1 MNVIKEKDF
10 DTIYKTS
17 AFDSEVLKLFGKS
30 KPSCHKFLLSL
41 QAALTRLEVEKTP
54 PCTNPFE
61 KIQATS
67 IPLYRIKFKDKEN
80 NVRSIFYWHSEN
92 KKILLTAF
100 KETAKSDYKEAID
113 RALSRLKEID
123 L

>member
-1 MNVIKEKDF
+1 MDVIKDKDF
-10 DTIYKTS
+10 NTIYKTS

-30 KPSCHKFLLSL
+30 VKSRNKFLLSL
-41 QAALTRLEVEKTP
+41 HSALMRLEVEKTP

-67 IPLYRIKFKDKEN
+67 IPLYRIKFKDNEN

-100 KETAKSDYKEAID
+100 KETDRSDYKEAID
-113 RALSRLKEID
+113 RAETRIKEID